1 MLDFTEIKDGEEW
14 ELFARDFFQSEG
26 FYIETT
32 PDRGPDGGKD
42 FLMSETIKGKV
53 GQYKFTWL
61 VSCKHNA
68 VSNKAVSEIDEQNIL
83 ERVKGFN
90 ADGFIGIYTTVPS
103 SGLNNRL
110 KQLKENQL
118 LKDYKIYDHKLIENI
133 MLGIGYSNLMLRYL
147 PTSYKNVKPLH
158 SIFGKYEPLNCDNCG
173 KDLLV
178 EMTRTDMHA
187 NIVHVTRP
195 DSKHIL
201 DIYVACQSCD
211 TILQHRYKI
220 QGLRAQGWNSLNDL
234 LNTATFLRYLMATL
248 NNIRNG
254 ADTYDDKAFSKE
266 KGIFLRLAQKIMREM
281 NQNDMDRHEM
291 LSMYDII

>member
-14 ELFARDFFQSEG
+14 ELFSRDFFQSEG
-26 FYIETT
+26 FFIETT

-68 VSNKAVSEIDEQNIL
+68 VSGKSVSEVDEQNIL

-90 ADGFIGIYTTVPS
+90 ADGFIGMYTTVPG
-103 SGLNNRL
+103 SGLNHRL

-133 MLGIGYSNLMLRYL
+133 MLGTGYSNLMLRYL
-147 PTSYKNVKPLH
+147 PVSYKNVKPLH
-158 SIFGKYEPLNCDNCG
+158 SIFTKYEPLNCDYCG

-178 EMTRTDMHA
+178 EMTRSGTNA
-187 NIVHVTRP
+187 NIVHVTP
-195 DSKHIL
+195 KDSNHIL
-201 DIYVACQSCD
+201 EIYVACQPCD
-211 TILQHRYKI
+211 TALQHRYRSL
-220 QGLRAQGWNSLNDL
+220 GLRANGWNSLNDL

-254 ADTYDDKAFSKE
+254 TDMYDDNAFSKE
-266 KGIFLRLAQKIMREM
+266 KGIFLRLSQKVMREM
-281 NQNDMDRHEM
+281 NQEDIERHEM
-291 LSMYDII
+291 LSVYDII